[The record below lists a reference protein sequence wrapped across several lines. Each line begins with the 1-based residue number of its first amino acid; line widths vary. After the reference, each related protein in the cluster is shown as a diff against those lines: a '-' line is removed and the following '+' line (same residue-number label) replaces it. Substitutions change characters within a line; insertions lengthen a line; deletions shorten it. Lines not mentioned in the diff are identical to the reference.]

1 MAYKQVIDSVI
12 GLKYLTLF
20 FHFLGGPF
28 GKALYS

>member
-20 FHFLGGPF
+20 HFLGGPF